1 MISTVSITRA
11 QAQLPGL
18 VRELD
23 NSGAVCFER
32 RGKVAAFLISPD
44 RMAAM
49 VETMEVL
56 SNRSA
61 MKAISAHQ
69 KGTME
74 FKDVACLDEK

>member
-1 MISTVSITRA
+1 MNSTVSITQA
-11 QAQLPGL
+11 QAQLPKL

-23 NSGAVCFER
+23 TSGAVCFER

-56 SNRSA
+56 ANQSA
-61 MKAISAHQ
+61 MKAISAHRN
-69 KGTME
+69 GSME
-74 FKDVACLDEK
+74 LKDVSCLDEK